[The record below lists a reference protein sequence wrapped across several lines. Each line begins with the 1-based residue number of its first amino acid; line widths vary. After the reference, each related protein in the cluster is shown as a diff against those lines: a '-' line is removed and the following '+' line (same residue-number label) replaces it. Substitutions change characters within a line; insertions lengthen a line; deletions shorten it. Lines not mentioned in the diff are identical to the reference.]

1 MLKWHIHENQ
11 SARTNGLK
19 TLYTSV
25 APLEHLNDLDS
36 TFSEYITPL
45 DETDKLSCEGK
56 VSQEECLK
64 AFHDFKN
71 EKSPGTDG
79 LPAEYYKCFWIELHL
94 EMINSC
100 NFAFDTGTLSFSQ
113 RRGIITL
120 IPKPSKDT
128 TSLENLRIISLLTVD
143 YKILTKAIAK
153 RLEKVLP
160 KIINPDQTRYV
171 KNRYI
176 GENIRLI

>member
-56 VSQEECLK
+56 VS
-64 AFHDFKN
+64 
-71 EKSPGTDG
+71 
-79 LPAEYYKCFWIELHL
+79 
-94 EMINSC
+94 
-100 NFAFDTGTLSFSQ
+100 
-113 RRGIITL
+113 
-120 IPKPSKDT
+120 
-128 TSLENLRIISLLTVD
+128 
-143 YKILTKAIAK
+143 
-153 RLEKVLP
+153 
-160 KIINPDQTRYV
+160 
-171 KNRYI
+171 
-176 GENIRLI
+176 